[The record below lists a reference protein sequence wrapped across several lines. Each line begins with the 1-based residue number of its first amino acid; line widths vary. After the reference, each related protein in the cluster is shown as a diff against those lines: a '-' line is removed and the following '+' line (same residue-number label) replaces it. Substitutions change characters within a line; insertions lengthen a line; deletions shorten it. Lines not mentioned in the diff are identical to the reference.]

1 MKRNYLQPSSIVEA
15 IETTNVLLIPSP
27 KGDYGEP
34 QYAPSPLYKK

>member
-27 KGDYGEP
+27 EDGYGLEH
-34 QYAPSPLYKK
+34 YAPSKLYKK

>member
-27 KGDYGEP
+27 EDGYGEP